1 MWNLENQT
9 DYNEISTILFPVIVR
24 HMDEREY
31 FSKTFYPPRT
41 HQLQTRRWKTKNVIQ
56 IPRNL
61 TIFGTYVLTSGYET
75 ISKMKWKEKRG
86 FRLYN
91 RISAVYT
98 ISHPP
103 SHASSKLASYD
114 AQQELAC
121 RASLHSWRS
130 PRVILFHAA
139 LLQTCSSPRR
149 TVLVFSSFWLLRPL
163 DRIIINYF
171 LP

>member
-1 MWNLENQT
+1 M
-9 DYNEISTILFPVIVR
+9 VR

-41 HQLQTRRWKTKNVIQ
+41 HQLQSRRWKTKNVIQ

-149 TVLVFSSFWLLRPL
+149 TVLVFSSFWLLCPL